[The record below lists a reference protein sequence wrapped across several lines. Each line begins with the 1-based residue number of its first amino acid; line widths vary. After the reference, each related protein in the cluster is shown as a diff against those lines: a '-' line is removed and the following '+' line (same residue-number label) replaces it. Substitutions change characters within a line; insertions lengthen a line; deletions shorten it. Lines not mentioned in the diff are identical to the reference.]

1 MTIFT
6 TMLSK
11 KTKYAINAL
20 VYLAKNDNGKPI
32 PIGQIS
38 ADQNIPHKFLESIL
52 LALKNAR
59 ILNSKKGKSGG
70 YLLNRSPEE
79 IDMAEI
85 TRLFDG
91 AVALLPC
98 VTYRFYERC
107 DECVD
112 EETCG
117 IREVFLEIRNETVNR
132 LKGATLSDIIAR
144 ESRLKTTPQS

>member
-1 MTIFT
+1 
-6 TMLSK
+6 MLSK

-20 VYLAKNDNGKPI
+20 VYLAKNNSDNPI

-38 ADQNIPHKFLESIL
+38 NDQNIPHKFLEAIL
-52 LALKNAR
+52 LDLKNAR

-70 YLLNRSPEE
+70 YSLNKLPVE

-85 TRLFDG
+85 MRLFDG

-107 DECVD
+107 EECINED
-112 EETCG
+112 TCG
-117 IREVFLEIRNETVNR
+117 IREVFLEIRNETVER
-132 LKGATLSDIIAR
+132 LKNATLEDIIQR
-144 ESRLKTTPQS
+144 EERLLSSK

>member
-1 MTIFT
+1 
-6 TMLSK
+6 
-11 KTKYAINAL
+11 
-20 VYLAKNDNGKPI
+20 
-32 PIGQIS
+32 
-38 ADQNIPHKFLESIL
+38 
-52 LALKNAR
+52 
-59 ILNSKKGKSGG
+59 
-70 YLLNRSPEE
+70 
-79 IDMAEI
+79 MAEI

-132 LKGATLSDIIAR
+132 LKGATLSDIINR
-144 ESRLKTTPQS
+144 ETRLKSTSERKVLIDDKL